1 MPNFKARS
9 ATSPDATGA
18 RGRSAGFCIVWG
30 AAGVLDGCRSK
41 CPAPSA
47 RLEGKRYVEKEKI
60 DRILAK
66 FPGIKG
72 NLIGILH
79 EIQNEFRYLP
89 EEELRY
95 LSKKIDVPMT
105 HIYSI
110 ANFYHRF
117 SLTPKGEHEL
127 CVCLGT
133 ACHVKGGHNLL
144 RQAQKDL
151 KVDEGETTEDMKFT
165 LQVVRCIG
173 ACSLA
178 PAVMVDDQTYSKMTP
193 KILRELVHSFEDKEE

>member
-1 MPNFKARS
+1 M
-9 ATSPDATGA
+9 
-18 RGRSAGFCIVWG
+18 
-30 AAGVLDGCRSK
+30 
-41 CPAPSA
+41 
-47 RLEGKRYVEKEKI
+47 EKEKI
-60 DRILAK
+60 DQIVSK
-66 FPGIKG
+66 FPETKG

-95 LSKKIDVPMT
+95 LSEQIAVPMT

-110 ANFYHRF
+110 ANFYNRF

-133 ACHVKGGHNLL
+133 ACHVKGAGAIL
-144 RQAQKDL
+144 REAKRRL
-151 KVDEGETTEDMKFT
+151 GINEGETTPDLKFT
-165 LQVVRCIG
+165 LEVVRCIG

-178 PAVMVDDQTYSKMTP
+178 PAVTMGEKTHRQVT
-193 KILRELVHSFEDKEE
+193 REQMIELINQYL